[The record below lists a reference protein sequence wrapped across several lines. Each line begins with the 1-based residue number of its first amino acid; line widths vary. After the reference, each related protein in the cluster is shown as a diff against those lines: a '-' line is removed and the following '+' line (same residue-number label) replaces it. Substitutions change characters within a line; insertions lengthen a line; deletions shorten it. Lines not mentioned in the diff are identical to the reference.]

1 MDKKSTD
8 AELMK
13 ASPDFHKCTGVD
25 FNFVKYVVAS
35 RWNRGNGKQEEA
47 IECFKLF
54 NKRNHETITASDIK
68 STMMEFLEFNLTDQ
82 DMNDFMSVID
92 KDNTGM
98 IDFKR
103 FQALYNNA

>member
-1 MDKKSTD
+1 MPSDLLTDLTDAFDFYEKHSNLNCISIDHFINILKNFGFHKMDKKSTD

-54 NKRNHETITASDIK
+54 NKRNHETITA
-68 STMMEFLEFNLTDQ
+68 
-82 DMNDFMSVID
+82 
-92 KDNTGM
+92 
-98 IDFKR
+98 
-103 FQALYNNA
+103 